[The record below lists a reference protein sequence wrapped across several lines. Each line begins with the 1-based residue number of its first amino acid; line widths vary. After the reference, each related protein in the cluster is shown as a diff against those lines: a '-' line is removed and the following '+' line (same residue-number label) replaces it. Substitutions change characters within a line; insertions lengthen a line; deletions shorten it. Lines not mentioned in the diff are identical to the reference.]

1 MKILMIHQH
10 YFPEMT
16 GTARRTKELSEA
28 FVNKGYKVKVI
39 TSFPRDFRSMPGE
52 KSLKSESLNGV
63 EVNRIKTLFQIKNNV
78 FFRMLS
84 YLTFVIQSLFLAY
97 RISKKSDI
105 VITIAP
111 ISSGIVGALVK
122 FFNRKIHHHFDVP
135 DILPDL
141 GISAGMIKNKFLIK
155 ILFILEKWVYGKC
168 DTISAITIGQI
179 ENIKNKGVS
188 KSKLFYIPD
197 WIDDSFF
204 RKNLK
209 ENKINVQKSLKKY
222 SNKKLISFVGNIGAL
237 QNPKIF
243 IQMMQLK
250 NTKDK
255 NFHFL
260 FIGDGIMLEGLK
272 DEVRR
277 NNIQN
282 VSFVGRVARELIPA
296 YMNLSDVLV
305 ANYLPNKYMDICIPG
320 KLFEYAISNKPIVMG
335 SNGEAKK
342 LIEEYNLGLV
352 ARPSNIYD
360 FEKAFNKIFDSSFK
374 FNPDLNRFVEDFSLK
389 KVSDSYSVIFNQ
401 IINK

>member
-28 FVNKGYKVKVI
+28 FVSKGYKVKVV

-122 FFNRKIHHHFDVP
+122 LFNRKIHHHFDVP

-155 ILFILEKWVYGKC
+155 ILFILEKWVYSKC
-168 DTISAITIGQI
+168 DTISAITKGQI
-179 ENIKNKGVS
+179 ENIKNKGVN

-204 RKNLK
+204 RK
-209 ENKINVQKSLKKY
+209 
-222 SNKKLISFVGNIGAL
+222 
-237 QNPKIF
+237 
-243 IQMMQLK
+243 
-250 NTKDK
+250 
-255 NFHFL
+255 
-260 FIGDGIMLEGLK
+260 
-272 DEVRR
+272 R
-277 NNIQN
+277 
-282 VSFVGRVARELIPA
+282 
-296 YMNLSDVLV
+296 
-305 ANYLPNKYMDICIPG
+305 
-320 KLFEYAISNKPIVMG
+320 
-335 SNGEAKK
+335 
-342 LIEEYNLGLV
+342 
-352 ARPSNIYD
+352 
-360 FEKAFNKIFDSSFK
+360 
-374 FNPDLNRFVEDFSLK
+374 
-389 KVSDSYSVIFNQ
+389 
-401 IINK
+401 

>member
-28 FVNKGYKVKVI
+28 FVSKGYKVKVV

-122 FFNRKIHHHFDVP
+122 LFNRKIHHHFDVP

-155 ILFILEKWVYGKC
+155 ILFILEKWVYSKC
-168 DTISAITIGQI
+168 DTISAITKGQI
-179 ENIKNKGVS
+179 ENIKNKGVN

-204 RKNLK
+204 RKNLR
-209 ENKINVQKSLKKY
+209 EHKIKVQKSLKKY

-243 IQMMQLK
+243 IKMMQLK

-260 FIGDGIMLEGLK
+260 FIGDGIMLEELK
-272 DEVRR
+272 DEVKR

-282 VSFVGRVARELIPA
+282 VSFVGRVARELIPS

-342 LIEEYNLGLV
+342 LIEEYSLGLV

-360 FEKAFNKIFDSSFK
+360 FEKPSK
-374 FNPDLNRFVEDFSLK
+374 RFLTVLLSL
-389 KVSDSYSVIFNQ
+389 IQ
-401 IINK
+401 T